1 MLGCGTD
8 FVIVMFQVPEK
19 RATCNEILNTLYEL
33 RKAFET
39 QTNVVNWTNS
49 MKITKNCQ
57 FHRVIHS

>member
-8 FVIVMFQVPEK
+8 SLTLIFQVPEK

-39 QTNVVNWTNS
+39 QNNVVN
-49 MKITKNCQ
+49 
-57 FHRVIHS
+57 